1 MRDGRDI
8 VALFVAE
15 ARMRRLVRCQVFA
28 FILFAL
34 VVASYIALSLL
45 QYYAPN
51 ASVFSGAYSPR
62 FAVAVMGELWILM
75 AQVGIFFF
83 CSIVGPEMERRA

>member
-15 ARMRRLVRCQVFA
+15 ARMRRLVHCQVFA

-83 CSIVGPEMERRA
+83 VR